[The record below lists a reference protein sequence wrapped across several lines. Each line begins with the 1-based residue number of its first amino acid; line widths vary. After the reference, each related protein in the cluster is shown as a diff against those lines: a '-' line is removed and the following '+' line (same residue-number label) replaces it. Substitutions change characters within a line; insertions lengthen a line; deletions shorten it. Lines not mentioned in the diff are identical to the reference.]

1 MLNALLI
8 ALLTEESHTASR
20 SLTAS
25 SLVYKAIA
33 HWSDGMETVLGKLS
47 VNVTVESA
55 RIRRDLRAALAPAVS
70 LRH

>member
-8 ALLTEESHTASR
+8 ALLTEESYTASCL
-20 SLTAS
+20 LTAS

-33 HWSDGMETVLGKLS
+33 HWLDRIETVLGKLS
-47 VNVTVESA
+47 VNVTVEST

-70 LRH
+70 LRY

>member
-8 ALLTEESHTASR
+8 ALLTEESYTISR

-33 HWSDGMETVLGKLS
+33 HWLDRIETVLGKLS
-47 VNVTVESA
+47 INVTVESA
-55 RIRRDLRAALAPAVS
+55 RIRQDLCAALAPAVL